1 MTAHEPMVQALVDG
15 LVRAKA
21 LIAAQPDRVV
31 PYIEAALG
39 KGIVDSATIRR
50 ALGSPATKFEI
61 DPRAI
66 IGPTKTMQ
74 DYQVTL
80 GSLDKPVSF
89 DGLFDTRFYERAP
102 PPRIEGFRMR
112 RARGTLLAGWGLAAS
127 GLAVFLLVW
136 EAVPLLGLV
145 NPSFLPPPSV
155 LPAAFLKELRSGAWT
170 EAVAASL
177 SHYVVGLAIG
187 TALGVALGVVTGMSR
202 VAEQSTAWVVRL
214 LRPIPGLAWV
224 PFAILWF
231 GVDDPAAVFIIAIG
245 VFWIAYFAAHGAIAG
260 VDRDLVEVAEAFGYR
275 HPLQKLR
282 KILLPAA
289 LPGILVGLRTALGQA
304 WMAVVAAEIFGVAG
318 LGQRM
323 MQASSLLAT
332 EVVVV
337 YMLTIAALYG
347 LVDTGFVALQ
357 GWLLRWKR

>member
-1 MTAHEPMVQALVDG
+1 
-15 LVRAKA
+15 
-21 LIAAQPDRVV
+21 
-31 PYIEAALG
+31 
-39 KGIVDSATIRR
+39 
-50 ALGSPATKFEI
+50 
-61 DPRAI
+61 
-66 IGPTKTMQ
+66 
-74 DYQVTL
+74 
-80 GSLDKPVSF
+80 
-89 DGLFDTRFYERAP
+89 
-102 PPRIEGFRMR
+102 MR
-112 RARGTLLAGWGLAAS
+112 RARGTLLAAL

-136 EAVPLLGLV
+136 EAAPLLGLV

-155 LPAAFLKELRSGAWT
+155 LPAAFLKELRSGAWP

-187 TALGVALGVVTGMSR
+187 TALGVALGVVTGMSL

-245 VFWIAYFAAHGAIAG
+245 VFWIAYFAAHGAIRG

-332 EVVVV
+332 ELVVV